1 MERILI
7 LGCAGAGKSV
17 LARKMAAAL
26 SLPVIHLDRHYW
38 RPGWIEPDESTW
50 TAQIRN
56 LVQQRT
62 WIMDGNFSGTLP
74 MRLTAA
80 DTVIYLD
87 LPTWVCILRVLLR
100 TATWF
105 GRVRRDEFAPGCRER
120 LNWAFLKDT
129 WRYRRDYRP
138 RVIAA
143 MSNFSGRLLMLSG
156 PKDVNT
162 FLKHLRAV

>member
-87 LPTWVCILRVLLR
+87 LPTWVAYCGCCSEQLRGLV
-100 TATWF
+100 AYA
-105 GRVRRDEFAPGCRER
+105 G
-120 LNWAFLKDT
+120 
-129 WRYRRDYRP
+129 
-138 RVIAA
+138 
-143 MSNFSGRLLMLSG
+143 MSSLQ
-156 PKDVNT
+156 
-162 FLKHLRAV
+162 A